1 MSFREVNL
9 PPGVFTSTG
18 RRAKSMS
25 VGRQRFGGRAG
36 GMGPMTTTYGTLD
49 GKVALVT
56 GGSRG
61 IGAATALRLA
71 REGAD
76 VAVTYVNGKDAAS
89 DVVRRIEALGR
100 RAVALRADS
109 GDVAEAAGVVGLAA
123 QALGGRLDVLVNNAG
138 VGLLGPIE
146 TLSDADVDQVLAVN
160 VRGVFLASRA
170 AAACM
175 RDGGRIITVGSCMTQ
190 RVPGPGGTL
199 YAMSK
204 SALVGLTKAL
214 ARELG
219 GRGITA
225 HIVHPG
231 PVDTEMNPADG
242 VYAEGQATM
251 TALGR
256 FGTVEEVAGAVVY
269 LAGAEYVTGAE
280 FSVDGGHAA

>member
-1 MSFREVNL
+1 M
-9 PPGVFTSTG
+9 TTDD
-18 RRAKSMS
+18 SMS
-25 VGRQRFGGRAG
+25 NFEQAAG
-36 GMGPMTTTYGTLD
+36 NSLL

-76 VAVTYVNGKDAAS
+76 VAVTYVNGEEAAGE
-89 DVVRRIEALGR
+89 VVRAVRALGR
-100 RAVALRADS
+100 RAVALRADA
-109 GDVAEAAGVVGLAA
+109 GDAEEAAGAVTAA
-123 QALGGRLDVLVNNAG
+123 ARELGRLDVLVNNAG
-138 VGLLGPIE
+138 VGVLGPVE
-146 TLSDADVDQVLAVN
+146 SLSPADVDRVLAVN

-170 AAACM
+170 AAAVM
-175 RDGGRIITVGSCMTQ
+175 PRGGRIITVGTCMTQ

-204 SALVGLTKAL
+204 SALVGLTRAL

-225 HIVHPG
+225 NIVHPG
-231 PVDTEMNPADG
+231 PVDTDMNPADG
-242 VYAEGQATM
+242 PHAAGQAAV

-256 FGTVEEVAGAVVY
+256 FGTAQEVAETIAH
-269 LAGAEYVTGAE
+269 LAGADYVTGAE

>member
-1 MSFREVNL
+1 
-9 PPGVFTSTG
+9 
-18 RRAKSMS
+18 
-25 VGRQRFGGRAG
+25 
-36 GMGPMTTTYGTLD
+36 MTTSHVSHGSRGSDGFLN

-61 IGAATALRLA
+61 IGAATAVRLA

-76 VAVTYVNGKDAAS
+76 VALTYVNGKEAAE
-89 DVVRRIEALGR
+89 DVVRAVEALGR

-109 GDVAEAAGVVGLAA
+109 ADAVEAAGAVARTA
-123 QALGGRLDVLVNNAG
+123 EALGGRLDVLVNNVG
-138 VGLLGPIE
+138 VGLLGPLE
-146 TLSDADVDQVLAVN
+146 SLSLSDVDRVLAVN
-160 VRGVFLASRA
+160 VRGVFLASQA
-170 AAACM
+170 AAARM
-175 RDGGRIITVGSCMTQ
+175 GAGGRIITVGTCMTQ
-190 RVPGPGGTL
+190 RVPGPGGVL

-219 GRGITA
+219 VRGITA
-225 HIVHPG
+225 NIVHPG
-231 PVDTEMNPADG
+231 PTDTDMNPADG
-242 VYAEGQATM
+242 PYAAGQVAM

-256 FGTVEEVAGAVVY
+256 FGTAEEVAGMVVH

>member
-1 MSFREVNL
+1 M
-9 PPGVFTSTG
+9 TTDD
-18 RRAKSMS
+18 SMS
-25 VGRQRFGGRAG
+25 NFEQAAG
-36 GMGPMTTTYGTLD
+36 NSLL

-76 VAVTYVNGKDAAS
+76 VAVTYVNGEEAAGE
-89 DVVRRIEALGR
+89 VVRAVQALGR
-100 RAVALRADS
+100 RAVALRADA
-109 GDVAEAAGVVGLAA
+109 GDAEEAAGAVTAA
-123 QALGGRLDVLVNNAG
+123 ARELGRLDVLVNNAG
-138 VGLLGPIE
+138 VGVLGPVE
-146 TLSDADVDQVLAVN
+146 SLSPADVDRVLAVN

-170 AAACM
+170 AAAVM
-175 RDGGRIITVGSCMTQ
+175 PRGGRIITVGTCMTQ

-204 SALVGLTKAL
+204 SALVGLTRAL

-225 HIVHPG
+225 NIVHPG
-231 PVDTEMNPADG
+231 PVDTDMNPADG
-242 VYAEGQATM
+242 PHAAGQAAV

-256 FGTVEEVAGAVVY
+256 FGTAQEVAETIAH
-269 LAGAEYVTGAE
+269 LAGADYVTGAE